1 MAKSKKVSFLMD
13 ASQALKARDFLAF
26 ALSKRAPE
34 DWSKQKTA
42 ARKMLEQ
49 LEVALRTELGPESK
63 RTKSVRPPAKVAKKP
78 AARKPAK
85 KAVKKVAKKPT
96 RKTRK

>member
-1 MAKSKKVSFLMD
+1 MPKSKLKKVSFLMD
-13 ASQALKARDFLAF
+13 AAQAQKARDFLAF

-49 LEVALRTELGPESK
+49 LDVALRLELGPDSK
-63 RTKSVRPPAKVAKKP
+63 RTKTLRPLAAKKP
-78 AARKPAK
+78 TKKLAAK
-85 KAVKKVAKKPT
+85 KAVKRPAQ
-96 RKTRK
+96 KTRK